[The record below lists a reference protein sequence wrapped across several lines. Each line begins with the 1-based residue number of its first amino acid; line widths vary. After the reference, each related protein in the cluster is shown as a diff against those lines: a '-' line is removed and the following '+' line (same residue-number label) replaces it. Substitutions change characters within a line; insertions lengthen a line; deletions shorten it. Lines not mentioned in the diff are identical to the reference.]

1 MHLTSITYG
10 ETQCIFFMLSSSI
23 STYVEVYHEF
33 K

>member
-1 MHLTSITYG
+1 MHLTFIADG
-10 ETQCIFFMLSSSI
+10 ETHCILLSSSI